1 MNTTH
6 TPPYTRGGG
15 YILKN
20 RRQALPWVK
29 QRRVAAKVQ
38 HFVGKLIIGSCFG

>member
-20 RRQALPWVK
+20 WLLALPRVNLGS
-29 QRRVAAKVQ
+29 VAAKVE
-38 HFVGKLIIGSCFG
+38 HFVGKFSIGSCFG